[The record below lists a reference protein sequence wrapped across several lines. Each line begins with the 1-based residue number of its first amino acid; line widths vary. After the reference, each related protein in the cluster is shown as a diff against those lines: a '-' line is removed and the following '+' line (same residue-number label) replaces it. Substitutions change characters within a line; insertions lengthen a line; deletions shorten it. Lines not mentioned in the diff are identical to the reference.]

1 MGMYVKRALRRVAI
15 GFILAMTAGAAAAQ
29 SSRGAAVSP
38 PPSSLAHVQTVDE
51 GLEQDAGEYA
61 RNYAVPVDEAMRRLR
76 AQEETVATTDRLQD
90 LYGDRLAGLYIEHRP
105 AYRIVVLLTGSD
117 PVPDQSVFAG
127 GMDVP
132 IIFKTG
138 APASRTRILGAITQH
153 QAEIRA
159 AVPHPPSMGVDPR
172 TGQLILMVDGYDID
186 RIGKDVLKARIEKIA
201 GVPVHIRVQ
210 DRTDVNLKDVNLV
223 GGGGR
228 VEGMNPVDGK
238 RYSCTSGFVVTNGT
252 SDGVVTAAHCPDTL
266 AYYGPDRSQL
276 PLKFLGQWGWGYQ
289 DVQLHVSEQA
299 LQPLFYADTKKTV
312 ARAVTGARNRTSTR
326 VGDVVC
332 HRGERTGYS
341 CAEVELVDFA
351 PSGDLCG
358 GACLATWVAV
368 AGPTCKGGDSGA
380 PVFNGGT
387 AFGLVK
393 GASYR
398 GDGSCIFYFY
408 MSTDYLPAGWSLLEV
423 PVKAP
428 IQPRIEPAVAAAVET
443 TGERRAGRAPRP
455 TVTRGNGR

>member
-1 MGMYVKRALRRVAI
+1 MGKTHGKHFFAAI
-15 GFILAMTAGAAAAQ
+15 AAVLAMVLGGTAGAASAQ
-29 SSRGAAVSP
+29 SAGAAVAP
-38 PPSSLAHVQTVDE
+38 PPPVTAHIQTADE
-51 GLEQDAGEYA
+51 WLSQDAGEYA
-61 RNYAVPVDEAMRRLR
+61 QHYGVPVDEAMRRLR
-76 AQEETVATTDRLQD
+76 AQEESVATTDRLQD
-90 LYGDRLAGLYIEHRP
+90 LYGDRLAGVYIEHRP
-105 AYRIVVLLTGSD
+105 AYRIVVLLTGSE

-127 GMDVP
+127 GMTVP
-132 IIFKTG
+132 IVFKTG
-138 APASRTRILGAITQH
+138 APASRTRILSAITQH

-159 AVPHPPSMGVDPR
+159 AVPHPPSMGVDSR
-172 TGQLILMVDGYDID
+172 TGQLILMVDGSDID
-186 RIGKDVLKARIEKIA
+186 RIGKDALKARIEKIA
-201 GVPVHIRVQ
+201 GVPVRIRVQ
-210 DRTDVNLKDVNLV
+210 DRPEINLKDVNLV

-228 VEGMNPVDGK
+228 VEGMNPLDGK
-238 RYSCTSGFVVTNGT
+238 RYSCTSGFVVTDGT
-252 SDGVVTAAHCPDTL
+252 HDGVVTAAHCPDTL

-312 ARAVTGARNRTSTR
+312 ARAVTAVRNRTSTR

-368 AGPTCKGGDSGA
+368 SGPTCKGGDSGA
-380 PVFNGGT
+380 PVFNGST

-398 GDGSCIFYFY
+398 SDGSCIFYFY
-408 MSTDYLPAGWSLLEV
+408 MSTDYLPAGWSLLET
-423 PVKAP
+423 PVAGAVGGGVL
-428 IQPRIEPAVAAAVET
+428 PA
-443 TGERRAGRAPRP
+443 R
-455 TVTRGNGR
+455 

>member
-1 MGMYVKRALRRVAI
+1 MGKAI
-15 GFILAMTAGAAAAQ
+15 GKHIWAAIAAVLAMSAGGASAQ
-29 SSRGAAVSP
+29 SPGAAVAP
-38 PPSSLAHVQTVDE
+38 PPLVTAHVQTGDE
-51 GLEQDAGEYA
+51 ALAQDAGEYA
-61 RNYAVPVDEAMRRLR
+61 RLYAVPIDEAMRRLR

-117 PVPDQSVFAG
+117 PVPDQTVFAG
-127 GMDVP
+127 GMTVP
-132 IIFKTG
+132 IVFRTG

-172 TGQLILMVDGYDID
+172 TGQLVLMVDGADID
-186 RIGKDVLKARIEKIA
+186 RIGQDALKARIEAIA
-201 GVPVHIRVQ
+201 KVPVRIRVQ
-210 DRTDVNLKDVNLV
+210 DRPEVNLEDVNLV

-228 VEGMNPVDGK
+228 VEGMNPADGK
-238 RYSCTSGFVVTNGT
+238 RYACTSGFVVTDGAR
-252 SDGVVTAAHCPDTL
+252 DGVVTAAHCPDTL

-276 PLKFLGQWGWGYQ
+276 PLQFLGQWGWGYQ

-299 LQPLFYADTKKTV
+299 LQPLFYADTRKTM
-312 ARAVTGARNRTSTR
+312 ARTVTGARNRTSTR

-368 AGPTCKGGDSGA
+368 AGPNCKGGDSGA
-380 PVFNGGT
+380 PVFNGTT

-408 MSTDYLPAGWSLLEV
+408 MSTDYLPAGWSLLESQV
-423 PVKAP
+423 SSPVAP
-428 IQPRIEPAVAAAVET
+428 VLGEPVA
-443 TGERRAGRAPRP
+443 R
-455 TVTRGNGR
+455 

>member
-1 MGMYVKRALRRVAI
+1 MGKGIGKHVNIALRRAAI
-15 GFILAMTAGAAAAQ
+15 AVILGMTAGVAAAQ
-29 SSRGAAVSP
+29 SP
-38 PPSSLAHVQTVDE
+38 PVTAHIQAPIIQTADEALA
-51 GLEQDAGEYA
+51 QDAGEYA
-61 RNYAVPVDEAMRRLR
+61 RTYAVPIDEAMRRLR

-90 LYGDRLAGLYIEHRP
+90 LYGDRLAGLYIEHHP
-105 AYRIVVLLTGSD
+105 AWRIVVLLTGSD
-117 PVPDQSVFAG
+117 PVPDQIVFAG
-127 GMDVP
+127 GMNVP
-132 IIFKTG
+132 IVFKTG
-138 APASRTRILGAITQH
+138 APASRTRILSAITQH

-159 AVPHPPSMGVDPR
+159 AVPNPPSMGVDVR
-172 TGQLILMVDGYDID
+172 TGELILMVNGADID
-186 RIGKDVLKARIEKIA
+186 RIGQAVLKARIEKIA
-201 GVPVHIRVQ
+201 GVPVRIRVQ
-210 DRTDVNLKDVNLV
+210 DRPEVNLEDVNLV
-223 GGGGR
+223 GGGGL
-228 VEGMNPVDGK
+228 VEGMNPLDGK
-238 RYSCTSGFVVTNGT
+238 RYSCTSGFVVTDGT

-266 AYYGPDRSQL
+266 AYYGPDRAQL

-289 DVQLHVSEQA
+289 DVQLHVSQQA
-299 LQPLFYADTKKTV
+299 LQPLFYADTKKTM

-380 PVFNGGT
+380 PVFNGTT

-408 MSTDYLPAGWSLLEV
+408 MSTDYLPAGWSLLTEGGV
-423 PVKAP
+423 PLAP
-428 IQPRIEPAVAAAVET
+428 AQ
-443 TGERRAGRAPRP
+443 
-455 TVTRGNGR
+455 

>member
-1 MGMYVKRALRRVAI
+1 
-15 GFILAMTAGAAAAQ
+15 MTAGAAAAQ
-29 SSRGAAVSP
+29 SRGTAAVSP
-38 PPSSLAHVQTVDE
+38 PPSSLAHVQTIDE
-51 GLEQDAGEYA
+51 GLSQDAGEYA
-61 RNYAVPVDEAMRRLR
+61 RLYDVPVDEAMRRLR

-90 LYGDRLAGLYIEHRP
+90 VYGDRLAGLYIEHRP
-105 AYRIVVLLTGSD
+105 DYRIVVLLTGSD

-127 GMDVP
+127 GMNVP
-132 IIFKTG
+132 IVFKTG
-138 APASRTRILGAITQH
+138 APVSRTHILGAITQH

-172 TGQLILMVDGYDID
+172 TGQLILMVDGSDVD
-186 RIGKDVLKARIEKIA
+186 KIGKDTLKARIEKIA
-201 GVPVHIRVQ
+201 GVPVRLRVQ
-210 DRTDVNLKDVNLV
+210 DRPQVNLKDVNLV

-238 RYSCTSGFVVTNGT
+238 RYSCTSGFVVTDGT
-252 SDGVVTAAHCPDTL
+252 HDGMVTAAHCPDTL

-312 ARAVTGARNRTSTR
+312 ARAVTGMRNRTSTR

-368 AGPTCKGGDSGA
+368 SGPTCKGGDSGA

-408 MSTDYLPAGWSLLEV
+408 MSTDYLPAGWSLLET

-428 IQPRIEPAVAAAVET
+428 IPPRIEPAVEMAVERR
-443 TGERRAGRAPRP
+443 GERAPRP
-455 TVTRGNGR
+455 TVARGNGR

>member
-1 MGMYVKRALRRVAI
+1 MGKTLGKHICAALAGV
-15 GFILAMTAGAAAAQ
+15 LAVMTAGAAAAQ
-29 SSRGAAVSP
+29 TPGGMVAP
-38 PPSSLAHVQTVDE
+38 PPTPTAHVQTADE
-51 GLEQDAGEYA
+51 ALAQDAGEYA
-61 RNYAVPVDEAMRRLR
+61 RLYAVPIDEAMRRLR

-117 PVPDQSVFAG
+117 PVPDQVVFAG
-127 GMDVP
+127 GMNVP
-132 IIFKTG
+132 IVFRTG

-172 TGQLILMVDGYDID
+172 TGQLILMVNGADID
-186 RIGKDVLKARIEKIA
+186 QIGQAALKARIETIA
-201 GVPVHIRVQ
+201 GVPVRIRVQ
-210 DRTDVNLKDVNLV
+210 DRPEINLEDVNLV

-228 VEGMNPVDGK
+228 VEGMNPADGK
-238 RYSCTSGFVVTNGT
+238 RYACTSGFVVTDGT
-252 SDGVVTAAHCPDTL
+252 RDGVVTAAHCPDTL
-266 AYYGPDRSQL
+266 SYYGPDRSQL
-276 PLKFLGQWGWGYQ
+276 PLQFLGQWGWGYQ
-289 DVQLHVSEQA
+289 DVQLHVSDQV
-299 LQPLFYADTKKTV
+299 LQPLFYADTRKTV

-368 AGPTCKGGDSGA
+368 SGPTCKGGDSGA
-380 PVFNGGT
+380 PVFNGTT

-408 MSTDYLPAGWSLLEV
+408 MSTDYLPAGWSLLESPVAPASAPPGAV
-423 PVKAP
+423 PS
-428 IQPRIEPAVAAAVET
+428 PAVIAA
-443 TGERRAGRAPRP
+443 RAPALR
-455 TVTRGNGR
+455 R

>member
-1 MGMYVKRALRRVAI
+1 
-15 GFILAMTAGAAAAQ
+15 MTAGAAAAQ
-29 SSRGAAVSP
+29 SRGTAAVSP
-38 PPSSLAHVQTVDE
+38 PPSPLAHVQTLDE
-51 GLEQDAGEYA
+51 GLAQDAGEYA
-61 RNYAVPVDEAMRRLR
+61 RLYDVPVDEAMRRLR

-90 LYGDRLAGLYIEHRP
+90 VYGDRLAGLYIEHRP
-105 AYRIVVLLTGSD
+105 DYRIVVLLTGSD
-117 PVPDQSVFAG
+117 PIPDQSVFAG
-127 GMDVP
+127 GMNVP
-132 IIFKTG
+132 IVFKTG
-138 APASRTRILGAITQH
+138 APVSRTHILGAITQH

-172 TGQLILMVDGYDID
+172 TGQLILMVDGSDVD
-186 RIGKDVLKARIEKIA
+186 KIGKDKLKARIETIA
-201 GVPVHIRVQ
+201 GVPVRLRVQ
-210 DRTDVNLKDVNLV
+210 DRPQVNLKDVNLV

-238 RYSCTSGFVVTNGT
+238 RYSCTSGFVVTDGT
-252 SDGVVTAAHCPDTL
+252 HDGVVTAAHCPDTL
-266 AYYGPDRSQL
+266 AYYGPDRSEL

-312 ARAVTGARNRTSTR
+312 ARAVTGMRNRTSTR

-398 GDGSCIFYFY
+398 SDGSCIFYFY
-408 MSTDYLPAGWSLLEV
+408 MSTDYLPAGWSLLQV

-428 IQPRIEPAVAAAVET
+428 IPLRIEPAVEMAVERR
-443 TGERRAGRAPRP
+443 GERVSRVNVA
-455 TVTRGNGR
+455 RGNGR